1 MSKLRFSKV
10 FYVVGS
16 RAIRHAASRTTRAG
30 GLALTL
36 ALMSLG
42 AGCST
47 ESGNGAEGQKHVAP
61 DPWLGAA
68 RAAAGSSRSVF
79 DVQLDA
85 ETTSPEAPGRSR
97 FLRLAGTWTFTKT
110 SEGAARQVLAQLKLT
125 RLELSDGHA
134 LSVGKDKYR
143 SRIHAELERAVLFD
157 VNERG
162 AVVGMHA
169 PRDLVST
176 ALGAIRMLAA
186 SFQLTAAP
194 AGAGGNWTAHEQD
207 ASGTYSAEYRA
218 LGADAVAR
226 KKIAY
231 TELPPQEADST
242 PVKYEI
248 QKSESRFELS
258 PSGAIVSCVGSE
270 SVLLDD
276 GEGALP
282 PLEVNSTFRIARRA
296 DTTEKQ
302 LPEQLAQLKTLPSRA
317 LSATPDPEAQAYEL
331 DLAKTANGTQ
341 IDTILADM
349 ARTDPA
355 RGSGDTHAFRRLI
368 AALEAAVRI
377 DEDAEHA
384 AIARSEAGQAYTAE
398 ILTALARSN
407 RPETLLYV
415 AKRLQ
420 ASDGLSLELRARTLI
435 ALSKNPSVTR
445 PVVRAL
451 EALLSDPRL
460 GEGALLGLGAL
471 SYRLQRT
478 DPPLSQEIYESLA
491 ARLDRAATP
500 EQTELALRA
509 LGNAGNSAAL
519 PKLERFLVARDPK
532 LRAVAVGAL
541 RRLEGPAV
549 KALIAEIAES
559 DEDEAVQA
567 AVQSV
572 LSARNDRT

>member
-1 MSKLRFSKV
+1 MSKLRLSKV
-10 FYVVGS
+10 FSVPFS
-16 RAIRHAASRTTRAG
+16 RAS
-30 GLALTL
+30 GLALML
-36 ALMSLG
+36 ALASLQG
-42 AGCST
+42 GCST
-47 ESGNGAEGQKHVAP
+47 QSGNGAQFQRPGAV

-68 RAAAGSSRSVF
+68 RAAAGSSRSTF

-85 ETTSPEAPGRSR
+85 ETTSPEAPGQSR

-110 SEGAARQVLAQLKLT
+110 SEGAERQVLAQLKLT
-125 RLELSDGHA
+125 RLELSDGHSS
-134 LSVGKDKYR
+134 SVGKDKYR

-157 VNERG
+157 LNERG
-162 AVVGMHA
+162 AVVGMRA

-186 SFQLTAAP
+186 SFQLTAAQ
-194 AGAGGNWTAHEQD
+194 AGAGDTWMAHEQD

-218 LGADAVAR
+218 LGPHAITR
-226 KKIAY
+226 KKLAY
-231 TELPPQEADST
+231 TELPPPEADDA

-248 QKSESRFELS
+248 KKSESRFELS
-258 PSGAIVSCVGSE
+258 PSGAIESSVGSE

-282 PLEVNSTFRIARRA
+282 PLEVNSTFRITRKA
-296 DTTEKQ
+296 DATQ
-302 LPEQLAQLKTLPSRA
+302 GRLPEQLAQLKTLPSRA

-331 DLAKTANGTQ
+331 DLAKTANGTK

-355 RGSGDTHAFRRLI
+355 RGSGDTHAFRRLL

-377 DEDAEHA
+377 DEDAELA
-384 AIARSEAGQAYTAE
+384 AIAHSESDHAYTPE

-407 RPETLLYV
+407 RPETLLHV
-415 AKRLQ
+415 AKRLKPS
-420 ASDGLSLELRARTLI
+420 AGLSLELRARTLI
-435 ALSKNPSVTR
+435 ALSKNAQVTP
-445 PVVRAL
+445 PVVRAI
-451 EALLSDPRL
+451 EALISDPRL

-478 DPPLSQEIYESLA
+478 NPNLSREIYESLA
-491 ARLDRAATP
+491 ARLDQAVTR

-509 LGNAGNSAAL
+509 LGNAGSSAAL
-519 PKLERFLVARDPK
+519 PKLERFLVARDPN

-549 KALIAEIAES
+549 NALLAEIQEK
-559 DEDEAVQA
+559 DDDEAVQN

-572 LSARNDRT
+572 LSTRDDRT